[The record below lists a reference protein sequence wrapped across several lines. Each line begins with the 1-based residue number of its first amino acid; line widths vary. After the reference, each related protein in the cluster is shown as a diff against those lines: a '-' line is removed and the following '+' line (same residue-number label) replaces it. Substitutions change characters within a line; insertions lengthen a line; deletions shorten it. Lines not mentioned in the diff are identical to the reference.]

1 MQTIK
6 NYKYSIIISAIICFL
21 SLKNSNSFDNLNIF
35 YFPHMDKI
43 VHLCMYFGFM
53 SVLIFETFIIAKKR
67 YSLLVLALIPFF
79 CGIIIEV
86 LQGLLTTTRSA
97 SVADAIFNTL
107 GILISVYLWLIIRLI
122 YYEKFE

>member
-1 MQTIK
+1 
-6 NYKYSIIISAIICFL
+6 
-21 SLKNSNSFDNLNIF
+21 
-35 YFPHMDKI
+35 MDKI

-79 CGIIIEV
+79 CGIIMEV